1 MRRTD
6 DKPPSKPD
14 AASRSARFCELPAGG
29 ETHIWARKVHA
40 DLEARGATV
49 WRDEH
54 SIEEG
59 DGDWVARI
67 REGLEHAKVVVG
79 LVGTDT
85 DASVWQRAAP
95 RR

>member
-1 MRRTD
+1 MTN
-6 DKPPSKPD
+6 PP
-14 AASRSARFCELPAGG
+14 ASPTQLLGLHVFVSYPRGG
-29 ETHIWARKVHA
+29 ETQAWAEKILA